1 MGYSYPYRNNSSN
14 KSSVPQLTPVAPY
27 PNIQLPITNLP
38 VVPITSATASSSSS
52 SVNDTSNQNKF
63 KTFPN
68 VKRKRTAQAC
78 NACRRKRIKCDGK
91 SPCTQCIQHKIESEC
106 CFAQPLKRGPRK
118 GSTRVN
124 LKERLHKV
132 EELLYAL
139 TSKQNIDEMLA
150 AKSAADEKAKLG
162 GKSSQSTSTINA
174 TTVTPITTTES
185 TPATTNTSASLLSQK
200 SLAASLLNNGSKI
213 STSST
218 PILPNPTIT
227 EAAASTLLNTNTN
240 LSSSTNN
247 TDLLN
252 ALQTNANVAS
262 SSSLNNT
269 KDNNGVNVS
278 NINSLLF
285 NSLLLNQQQQQQQQQ
300 QQTSTIKNSSN
311 KATTNSEGL
320 AALQALTQQQQL
332 LSLASQNPGID
343 LMSLASLQS
352 NGKLK
357 SNILKNN
364 KALNNTT
371 PQLSEIPLSNPAT
384 SSFPTVLP
392 SMSPSPKSL
401 LETAIPISPAL
412 SGKNNKRKSKMGK
425 RVNVPNK
432 KIATSVFND
441 QINIKQDNIIDL
453 ANNIPTSSTNK
464 IAPVN
469 TINVKLEEE
478 ILKSKMKGL
487 GKINGEKNDMPYMT
501 SSNSITIPSSWTN
514 TEATNVSS
522 STSSIYKNLMN
533 NNVKKETEI
542 SSNTPNPSVSNLPF
556 IKVSSQT
563 PIVSTNPLYTQDTI
577 NKPSSNAMNMDILK
591 NSQYNLSSNNDKL
604 LNTTAKDM
612 LNQTKT
618 QQILQNTIKNLLKSG
633 VIDQEFI
640 NNNPIYS
647 QLLMDNNLIKNSA
660 QKNVLSSMNTDPL
673 SSNLESFNLANP
685 IDTNTLGSSYTPT
698 STTNIASNMLLS
710 NEFSNFPINSLSP
723 VNSPESDKNSNIN
736 ALTKA
741 KFNIGQNKTSPLI
754 SQNGLTIPS
763 DNTTSMLVA
772 EKNANIGLD
781 FLNTINNTNSL
792 NSLNI
797 NNLYRNKLLSSFN
810 PLNSLNNNLQ
820 DNIFMYNI
828 NPELLQNYPF
838 GINGNDGNLLKPAP
852 TSKEGTEDKKTDE
865 KTYKGDLG
873 VAFIDMKSSGGYI
886 YFGNSSCVGLASNL
900 INDLSSEK
908 KSASFSFNDIKN
920 ILASVSNRKEDGS
933 DIVNIN
939 SRVEDVTPITTKEN
953 FKKILDLFFDYL
965 QPIIPLFNRQ
975 VFTSFLDND
984 PDAPGYQLLLHCILA
999 VVGKY
1004 IPKEEL
1010 PKDLPENISQLAF
1023 DWARNQLQKVF
1034 DIPSLPTV
1042 QALII
1047 LSTLA
1052 MSNPR
1057 SEMGYSTYTYTGTAV
1072 RMAHELGLHR
1082 DLMLRGQDHTLEE
1095 KNETRRAWVL
1105 LYVLDR
1111 QSALMTGRP
1120 MIIDDSDWDIP
1131 PPTIDS
1137 NEATDVEKATVQA
1150 LLVRLELFEIVGE
1163 ISRWSNAGKRK
1174 ASQETDPLK
1183 KEKFVINH
1191 QRKLTE
1197 WRNSIPEFL
1206 QWTDPPYLYEEES
1219 ANPMKNEFT
1228 FIDQAAT
1235 DMSNKADFKI
1245 PTNDS
1250 GSTLN
1255 NETNSPSTGLNKSP
1269 KGLVWTMFPLYLAAI
1284 YYRAQLTLHVYSLTS
1299 SSITPTVLQSK
1310 KICTSAAIYLT
1321 NIIISMMAITPEPHP
1336 LCSFF
1341 LAQLPTT
1348 IMTCISVQLFIVK
1361 SNNWSIEERQT
1372 ATKAILNNI
1381 QLLKISKVQPLG
1393 TYLYAY
1399 AKWIVRKANIEINE
1413 SDLEHIDAMN
1423 ANTTTSNLKTIYSSI
1438 HSITKNKKENN
1449 VDNNDN
1455 LSTPTSTSTS
1465 TNTNSS
1471 HLSMSKMNSTVPNSS
1486 LFPTSPNY
1494 IESNILND
1502 PVGLAYKGKETLNE
1516 NELLPTENKNIP
1528 ASTTNIQDDA
1538 LLNAYREAL
1547 KHNDPFLTTMD
1558 FRDLMQEM
1566 NLEL

>member
-27 PNIQLPITNLP
+27 PNIQLPITTLP
-38 VVPITSATASSSSS
+38 VVPITTANATASSTST
-52 SVNDTSNQNKF
+52 NDAANPNNKY

-162 GKSSQSTSTINA
+162 NKTTQSTSSST
-174 TTVTPITTTES
+174 S
-185 TPATTNTSASLLSQK
+185 TPVAPIATAAASSSAANTAASLLTQK
-200 SLAASLLNNGSKI
+200 SLAASLLNNR

-218 PILPNPTIT
+218 PILPNPSTAET
-227 EAAASTLLNTNTN
+227 AASSLLNTNAN
-240 LSSSTNN
+240 LTSTTAN
-247 TDLLN
+247 TANDLLT
-252 ALQTNANVAS
+252 ALQANTNATSAT
-262 SSSLNNT
+262 LNNNKET
-269 KDNNGVNVS
+269 NSIDAS
-278 NINSLLF
+278 NINSLLL
-285 NSLLLNQQQQQQQQQ
+285 NSLLLNQQA
-300 QQTSTIKNSSN
+300 SSLKNTQN
-311 KATTNSEGL
+311 KAAATNPEGL
-320 AALQALTQQQQL
+320 PALQALTQQQLLALASQNTGVDL
-332 LSLASQNPGID
+332 LSLA
-343 LMSLASLQS
+343 ALQS

-357 SNILKNN
+357 NISNLNAKNN
-364 KALNNTT
+364 KPSPSINNTT
-371 PQLSEIPLSNPAT
+371 PQLAEAAMPNSAT
-384 SSFPTVLP
+384 SPFPASLA
-392 SMSPSPKSL
+392 SMTPSPKSL
-401 LETAIPISPAL
+401 LETSIPLSPAL
-412 SGKNNKRKSKMGK
+412 SGKNNKRKAKTSK
-425 RVNVPNK
+425 RVNAPNK
-432 KIATSVFND
+432 KLATSLFND
-441 QINIKQDNIIDL
+441 QMNIKQDNVIDL
-453 ANNIPTSSTNK
+453 TNNGSSTPTTK
-464 IAPVN
+464 IPSVN
-469 TINVKLEEE
+469 TINIKLEEE
-478 ILKSKMKGL
+478 ILKSKMKSI
-487 GKINGEKNDMPYMT
+487 GKVNGDKNEIPYMT
-501 SSNSITIPSSWTN
+501 SNNSITIPSSWTN
-514 TEATNVSS
+514 TEATSVSS
-522 STSSIYKNLMN
+522 SSSSITSSLYKNLMN
-533 NNVKKETEI
+533 NNIKKETDI
-542 SSNTPNPSVSNLPF
+542 SSSSSSSSVSNLPF

-563 PIVSTNPLYTQDTI
+563 PIMPSDSLFTQDTV
-577 NKPSSNAMNMDILK
+577 NKSPSVINMDILK
-591 NSQYNLSSNNDKL
+591 NSQFNISSNNKTM
-604 LNTTAKDM
+604 NSKDM

-618 QQILQNTIKNLLKSG
+618 QQMLQNTFKNLLKNG
-633 VIDQEFI
+633 AIDQEYL
-640 NNNPIYS
+640 NNNPLYS
-647 QLLMDNNLIKNSA
+647 QLLMNSNLVKNRPPKS
-660 QKNVLSSMNTDPL
+660 TDSLNP
-673 SSNLESFNLANP
+673 NLESFGLSNSLGAN
-685 IDTNTLGSSYTPT
+685 LGSSYAQ
-698 STTNIASNMLLS
+698 STNNLNMLLPNDINNILNPLSTVQSSDENDKEDS
-710 NEFSNFPINSLSP
+710 N
-723 VNSPESDKNSNIN
+723 VN
-736 ALTKA
+736 ALAKTKFA
-741 KFNIGQNKTSPLI
+741 KTSPLI

-763 DNTTSMLVA
+763 DHTSSLLVA
-772 EKNANIGLD
+772 DKNANVGLD
-781 FLNTINNTNSL
+781 FLNTLNNANSL

-797 NNLYRNKLLSSFN
+797 NNLYRNKLFGSFN
-810 PLNSLNNNLQ
+810 PLNPLNNRQ
-820 DNIFMYNI
+820 DNVFMYNL

-838 GINGNDGNLLKPAP
+838 GMNGTDGNLLNSKPAL
-852 TSKEGTEDKKTDE
+852 TSKIEDKKTDE

-908 KSASFSFNDIKN
+908 KSTSFSFNDIKN
-920 ILASVSNRKEDGS
+920 ILASVSNRKEGGS
-933 DIVNIN
+933 DIVNVN

-965 QPIIPLFNRQ
+965 HPIIPLFNRQ
-975 VFTSFLDND
+975 VFTSLLDND

-1010 PKDLPENISQLAF
+1010 PKDLPEDISQLAF
-1023 DWARNQLQKVF
+1023 DWSRNQLQKVF

-1137 NEATDVEKATVQA
+1137 NEATEVEKATVQA
-1150 LLVRLELFEIVGE
+1150 LSVRLELFEIVGE

-1174 ASQETDPLK
+1174 ASQETDQLT
-1183 KEKFVINH
+1183 KEEFVITH
-1191 QRKLTE
+1191 QKKLTD

-1206 QWTDPPYLYEEES
+1206 QWTDPPYLYEDDNTS
-1219 ANPMKNEFT
+1219 SM
-1228 FIDQAAT
+1228 FI
-1235 DMSNKADFKI
+1235 
-1245 PTNDS
+1245 
-1250 GSTLN
+1250 N
-1255 NETNSPSTGLNKSP
+1255 NTTNSPNKLNFNIKNESIDPKAEIDSSTELNKSP
-1269 KGLVWTMFPLYLAAI
+1269 KDLVWTMFPLYLAAI

-1361 SNNWSIEERQT
+1361 SNNWSVEERRT

-1413 SDLEHIDAMN
+1413 SDLESIDAMN
-1423 ANTTTSNLKTIYSSI
+1423 VSTTTSNLKSIYSFINS
-1438 HSITKNKKENN
+1438 SSKNNVENN
-1449 VDNNDN
+1449 QSIEND
-1455 LSTPTSTSTS
+1455 LSMPKIESASTNVQLLFNSTSGFIE
-1465 TNTNSS
+1465 
-1471 HLSMSKMNSTVPNSS
+1471 PS
-1486 LFPTSPNY
+1486 LLNEAGNY
-1494 IESNILND
+1494 I
-1502 PVGLAYKGKETLNE
+1502 K
-1516 NELLPTENKNIP
+1516 
-1528 ASTTNIQDDA
+1528 
-1538 LLNAYREAL
+1538 
-1547 KHNDPFLTTMD
+1547 
-1558 FRDLMQEM
+1558 
-1566 NLEL
+1566 